1 MAAATTPPI
10 LTNISSDQL
19 ECTLHCNE
27 YHCLL
32 RLRSG
37 GAKSSS
43 ASSSSSPDISSI
55 VVIPI
60 YTAAADQESIIHL
73 LPKLLH
79 NDKSDEAT
87 SDEEECIRGCQHHP
101 CHELIRISH
110 NLQVQLKERLQD
122 ASDGAV
128 TTNNNTNNNNKT
140 NQSNGMME
148 DFLLRSEAVFHEL
161 LSAVKQQSRREETS
175 RYHSNSNERQNGTKK
190 RARISST
197 SSSATTPSSSST
209 TAMPPPLEYYHAL
222 ILQLRTLQNMP
233 NVTDV
238 TLHKNN
244 NNNSNTNNETTT
256 TAATTYLTRVSI
268 TCQDNKKRSHTWHAE
283 LYPTIVLTVDL
294 PAEFV
299 LEDIITVQGG
309 GVNSSKSADK
319 KWWVNTT
326 AMDYP
331 NDHYNINESSSSL
344 QQQQLLPRIQQHF
357 EQTIHNYQSL
367 FDELDDLDSNLWI
380 LEPTLPARRS
390 CVERRIA
397 LWEGGASVVIVLDHE
412 KPRGVP
418 IMVRFLGVTMA
429 TIKAVGGGGNGSG
442 VASGGGSV
450 ADWRASFAEFVA
462 EEEDEEKGAGEKRK
476 QVTDDSSSDNKK
488 RWSEERSIRDNLELW
503 LGSSLPSP
511 LSTEKSDYLV
521 ECGICYSHRLPV
533 MSDEGDTTT
542 DEEGP
547 LPEEKCSNSNCNRYY
562 HESCLFEWLHSLPT
576 ARVSFDR
583 IFGNCPYC
591 CEGVSVKVLNRAQH

>member
-43 ASSSSSPDISSI
+43 ASSPDISSI

-161 LSAVKQQSRREETS
+161 LSAVKQQSRREETTS

-256 TAATTYLTRVSI
+256 TAATTDLTRVSI

-283 LYPTIVLTVDL
+283 LYPTIVLTVYL

-390 CVERRIA
+390 CV
-397 LWEGGASVVIVLDHE
+397 
-412 KPRGVP
+412 
-418 IMVRFLGVTMA
+418 
-429 TIKAVGGGGNGSG
+429 
-442 VASGGGSV
+442 
-450 ADWRASFAEFVA
+450 
-462 EEEDEEKGAGEKRK
+462 
-476 QVTDDSSSDNKK
+476 
-488 RWSEERSIRDNLELW
+488 
-503 LGSSLPSP
+503 
-511 LSTEKSDYLV
+511 
-521 ECGICYSHRLPV
+521 
-533 MSDEGDTTT
+533 
-542 DEEGP
+542 
-547 LPEEKCSNSNCNRYY
+547 
-562 HESCLFEWLHSLPT
+562 
-576 ARVSFDR
+576 
-583 IFGNCPYC
+583 
-591 CEGVSVKVLNRAQH
+591 